1 MHDISLILLIA
12 YGLTFALFLGAIT
25 NRIGLSPIVGYL
37 LAGIVI
43 GPYTP
48 GFEGDEKIAA
58 QLAEIG
64 VILLMFGVGLHF
76 HLEDL
81 LRVRYIALP
90 GAVFQVSAAIA
101 LTVGVVMGFSYD
113 LGFGLILGTAI
124 SVASTVVLIRALV
137 DNQILHTKQ
146 GHIAVGWLIVEDIF
160 TIVALVL
167 LPVLQGAIDAGN
179 ISAIFLSFGEVL
191 VKIGALTVLVLVV
204 GKKIL
209 PKLMNYMARTRSSE
223 LFTLAVL
230 VAALG
235 VATGSSE
242 LLGVSMAL
250 GAFLAGMVVGQS
262 DVSHQ
267 ATSNLLPMKDVF
279 TVLFFV
285 SIGMLFNPYATV
297 EHAGLI
303 ASILGVIIIGK
314 PLAAI
319 VIVLLFGYPLK
330 TALVISVALAQIGEF
345 SFILG
350 QVAKE
355 HGFLP
360 DFATSVLVTCAIVS
374 ITLNPLLF
382 KLIDPFERWIL
393 SKPFLA
399 KFLPKQE
406 KDLADVEIEDGS
418 SPRAIVVGYGP
429 VGQTLTR
436 ILMESD
442 IEPLIIDMNVD
453 TVRRLRSKGKK
464 AIYGDASS
472 VEILTSAGIKNAE
485 FILVTLPHEIR
496 YEIVATA
503 LSLNPDI
510 KIILRAHYLSEQNNL
525 TQSSISAVVYEE
537 LEAAVALADT
547 LLKEMGV
554 EEDTVKE
561 KVEAIRNELTAPRT
575 AA

>member
-1 MHDISLILLIA
+1 M
-12 YGLTFALFLGAIT
+12 
-25 NRIGLSPIVGYL
+25 
-37 LAGIVI
+37 
-43 GPYTP
+43 
-48 GFEGDEKIAA
+48 
-58 QLAEIG
+58 
-64 VILLMFGVGLHF
+64 
-76 HLEDL
+76 
-81 LRVRYIALP
+81 
-90 GAVFQVSAAIA
+90 
-101 LTVGVVMGFSYD
+101 
-113 LGFGLILGTAI
+113 
-124 SVASTVVLIRALV
+124 
-137 DNQILHTKQ
+137 
-146 GHIAVGWLIVEDIF
+146 
-160 TIVALVL
+160 
-167 LPVLQGAIDAGN
+167 
-179 ISAIFLSFGEVL
+179 
-191 VKIGALTVLVLVV
+191 
-204 GKKIL
+204 
-209 PKLMNYMARTRSSE
+209 
-223 LFTLAVL
+223 
-230 VAALG
+230 
-235 VATGSSE
+235 
-242 LLGVSMAL
+242 
-250 GAFLAGMVVGQS
+250 
-262 DVSHQ
+262 
-267 ATSNLLPMKDVF
+267 
-279 TVLFFV
+279 
-285 SIGMLFNPYATV
+285 
-297 EHAGLI
+297 
-303 ASILGVIIIGK
+303 
-314 PLAAI
+314 
-319 VIVLLFGYPLK
+319 
-330 TALVISVALAQIGEF
+330 
-345 SFILG
+345 
-350 QVAKE
+350 
-355 HGFLP
+355 
-360 DFATSVLVTCAIVS
+360 
-374 ITLNPLLF
+374 
-382 KLIDPFERWIL
+382 